1 MAEEQKDNLN
11 ALADRLREINGRRSD
26 DEKDVHAKPI
36 EGRFW
41 SDTKVADSDLASLYE
56 QKIKRL
62 FNIYC
67 RQIFWSIVQ
76 KDKIEFLFDF
86 LLKTE

>member
-1 MAEEQKDNLN
+1 
-11 ALADRLREINGRRSD
+11 LADSLREINGQRG
-26 DEKDVHAKPI
+26 DEECDIPSKPT
-36 EGRFW
+36 EGKFW
-41 SDTKVADSDLASLYE
+41 SETKVVDVDLATLYE
-56 QKIKRL
+56 SKIKRL

-86 LLKTE
+86 LLTNE

>member
-26 DEKDVHAKPI
+26 DEKDVPAKPI

-76 KDKIEFLFDF
+76 KDKIEFLFDL